1 MAVALLD
8 VNILLALFW
17 RPHRHHA
24 MAQKW
29 FLENE
34 KKGWATCPMT
44 QASFVRIISNPAFSE
59 NPPHLAQAS
68 ELLDENLRNPH
79 HRFWIDDLSIAEALA
94 SVGKR
99 VTSHQQITD
108 AYLLALTMRNHG
120 SLVTFDG
127 GIANFLPETQRKSG
141 LIVHLP
147 THTR

>member
-24 MAQKW
+24 IAQNW

-59 NPPHLAQAS
+59 NPPHPAQAS

-99 VTSHQQITD
+99 VTNHQQIPD
-108 AYLLALTMRNHG
+108 AYLLALAMRNRG

-127 GIANFLPETQRKSG
+127 GIANLLPETQRKSG

-147 THTR
+147 TNTR